1 MFDDSI
7 VLFQN
12 LLSILLC
19 YSTFHDAKEMF
30 EDQGNVW
37 ALIDSIL
44 VEFDGAPQLHELGL
58 RLLRNFLE
66 HNLTRPS
73 KLIEMKSL
81 HVSRSLDSF
90 QKATMMNNTLLNTK
104 AKLVWRLAGKEAM
117 VYRFIAMQMNFI
129 ADLRKSISDLKS
141 DNKDQNNQVSNETM
155 KTICMT
161 LAFLN
166 SYDPSV

>member
-1 MFDDSI
+1 
-7 VLFQN
+7 
-12 LLSILLC
+12 
-19 YSTFHDAKEMF
+19 MF

-66 HNLTRPS
+66 HNLARPC

-90 QKATMMNNTLLNTK
+90 Q
-104 AKLVWRLAGKEAM
+104 
-117 VYRFIAMQMNFI
+117 
-129 ADLRKSISDLKS
+129 
-141 DNKDQNNQVSNETM
+141 
-155 KTICMT
+155 
-161 LAFLN
+161 
-166 SYDPSV
+166 